1 MTSLGLSLYVFAEF
15 TKFETDTKLALGISD
30 GWELF
35 FIMTTF
41 AFLLCT
47 LFLLITHA
55 NSDDDQAAISVSKR
69 TWQFEILANG
79 CVFPLIK

>member
-15 TKFETDTKLALGISD
+15 SKIETDTKLTLGISD

-41 AFLLCT
+41 AFLMCSI
-47 LFLLITHA
+47 FLLITHA
-55 NSDDDQAAISVSKR
+55 TGGDRAAISVS
-69 TWQFEILANG
+69 E
-79 CVFPLIK
+79 